1 LRSQLNLLKKEDK
14 KMDDF
19 EFIVSLLTPGSDLVL
34 GDTTERFEAAFGRK
48 GNDTFYVDDPGAT
61 SNLSQNIDFLFLD
74 IFDNSEEEFE
84 IILAIQGT
92 EQGRNPLLILERNIP
107 SVGADRVI
115 LGDKNQPYYTSK
127 DPANLTTT
135 NLLGFNEFAVLYDF
149 SLSQDTIQL
158 NGRREDYRVVE
169 VNGLQVEGIEQP
181 FFGEFIFSLQQGTPD
196 AIAYVINTPE
206 VDIDLGGKYFE
217 FVGNK
222 PAKKPSQKKIGQLGT
237 TSNDLSVGAAADA
250 SGNVYITGSTNGPL
264 QGSNQGGSDAWVAK
278 YDSRGNQTWIRQ
290 FGISGNDGSN
300 AVVTDSEGNFYLTG
314 ATEGSLFGSTS
325 SAADAWVAKYD
336 SGGSL
341 IWSRQFSAT
350 SAGVLSN
357 GSFGLDV
364 DETGNV
370 YVSGLAIK
378 DNRNSPIFDFAVQ
391 DDAWVTKFDPNGN
404 QQWFSELGSFFF
416 DENYDLAVDKDGNSY
431 LVGWTQGLI
440 GQGGQESDPDRELL
454 KYDAWIAKFDT
465 NGQRQWVQQ
474 LGSVDGGLEFAWG
487 VDTDSQGNVYATGW
501 TTGNFTGGNP
511 ANASYDIWLSKFNT
525 DGAQQWAKQFGSKG
539 DDGMVLSD
547 MDIDAQDNIFLVGY
561 SNDKLGKGQKDKK
574 YNAWVGRFDT
584 EGNNKWIQQFGSKKD
599 LDYATGVTTDDNGRL
614 YVTGFTEGFLGSS
627 NSDANGAAVDGW
639 LAQLDVEKG
648 KLQRFNGSSDDLIS
662 IDNPGAIPTRD
673 LGDDL
678 VTDDRLPRGDN
689 RIDAAPGDT
698 IVDPRRIESR
708 LGSLF
713 DSNNSN
719 SVIRNFIDSISN
731 DNAPFLNPND
741 LDFLK
746 GSIVEA

>member
-1 LRSQLNLLKKEDK
+1 
-14 KMDDF
+14 MDEF
-19 EFIVSLLTPGSDLVL
+19 EFIVSLLTPGSDLVT

-61 SNLSQNIDFLFLD
+61 GSLSQNIDFLFLD

-84 IILAIQGT
+84 IILAIQDT
-92 EQGRNPLLILERNIP
+92 QQGDNPLLILERNIP

-115 LGDKNQPYYTSK
+115 LGDKNQPYYTAK
-127 DPANLTTT
+127 DPASLTTT

-158 NGRREDYRVVE
+158 NGKRSDYRVVE

-181 FFGEFIFSLQQGTPD
+181 FSGEFIFSLQQGTPD
-196 AIAYVINTPE
+196 AVAFVINTPD
-206 VDIDLGGKYFE
+206 VDIDLKGKYFE
-217 FVGNK
+217 FVGDKPANK
-222 PAKKPSQKKIGQLGT
+222 PRQKKIGQLGT
-237 TSNDLSVGAAADA
+237 TSNDISVGAAADA

-264 QGSNQGGSDAWVAK
+264 QGSNRGGSDAWVAK
-278 YDSRGNQTWIRQ
+278 YDSSGNQVFLQQ
-290 FGISGNDGSN
+290 FGTSGNDGSN
-300 AVVTDSEGNFYLTG
+300 AVVTDSNGNFYLTG
-314 ATEGSLFGSTS
+314 ATEGGLFGSKQAS
-325 SAADAWVAKYD
+325 GSDAWVAKYD
-336 SGGSL
+336 SSGSL
-341 IWSRQFSAT
+341 LWSRQFSAT
-350 SAGVLSN
+350 SADVLSN

-391 DDAWVTKFDPNGN
+391 DDAWVTKFDSNGN

-431 LVGWTQGLI
+431 LVGWTQGLV
-440 GQGGQESDPDRELL
+440 GQGGQESDPSRQLL

-474 LGSVDGGLEFAWG
+474 LGSVDQGLEYGWG

-501 TTGNFTGGNP
+501 TTGNLSGSNQ
-511 ANASYDIWLSKFNT
+511 ANTSYDIWLSKFNT

-547 MDIDAQDNIFLVGY
+547 MEIDAQDNIFLIGY
-561 SNDKLGKGQKDKK
+561 SNDKLGKGQKDKN

-584 EGNNKWIQQFGSKKD
+584 EGNNKWIQQFGSKND
-599 LDYATGVTTDDNGRL
+599 LDYATGVTTDDQGRL

-627 NSDANGAAVDGW
+627 SSGANGAAVDGW
-639 LAQLDVEKG
+639 LAQLDVERG
-648 KLQRFNGSSDDLIS
+648 RLQRFNGSSDDLIS
-662 IDNPGAIPTRD
+662 IDNPGSIPTVD

-689 RIDAAPGDT
+689 RIDLAPGDT
-698 IVDPRRIESR
+698 IVDPRKIESR

-719 SVIRNFIDSISN
+719 SVTRSFLDAINN
-731 DNAPFLNPND
+731 NNAPFLNPND
-741 LDFLK
+741 MDFMR
-746 GSIVEA
+746 GAIVET